1 MANIKLTSP
10 TGKLFKC
17 QKAFRINKTRTQE
30 GVTDVRVSDIFKND
44 ILAAAKNLNG
54 VAFKIYMYLISNQ
67 ENYIGGLSR
76 ADITTKLGISSK
88 SYDNG
93 IAELE
98 EKGYFKNT
106 QIRVSDSNGE
116 ETGLWD
122 FYARPNP

>member
-17 QKAFRINKTRTQE
+17 QKAFRVNKIRKQDST
-30 GVTDVRVSDIFKND
+30 TDVRISDIFKND

-67 ENYIGGLSR
+67 NDYIGGLSR
-76 ADITTKLGISSK
+76 ADITVKLGISSK

-106 QIRVSDSNGE
+106 QLRASDSNGE
-116 ETGLWD
+116 EAGLWD

>member
-10 TGKLFKC
+10 TSKLFKC
-17 QKAFRINKTRTQE
+17 QKAFRIHKTRKQE

-67 ENYIGGLSR
+67 DDYVGGLSR
-76 ADITTKLGISSK
+76 TDATTKLGISSK

-93 IAELE
+93 LAELE

-106 QIRVSDSNGE
+106 QLRATDSHGE
-116 ETGLWD
+116 EAGLWD
-122 FYARPNP
+122 FYARPDP